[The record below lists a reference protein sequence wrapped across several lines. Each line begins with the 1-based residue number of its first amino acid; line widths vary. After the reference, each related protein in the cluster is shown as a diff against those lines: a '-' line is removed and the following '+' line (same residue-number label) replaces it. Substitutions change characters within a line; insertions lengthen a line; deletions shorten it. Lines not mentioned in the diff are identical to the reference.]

1 MSRDEVRSCTKLIV
15 SHPMNLV
22 HLFFPLIFC
31 LSCLS
36 TKGQIASPGAQD
48 HFSGVNT
55 RGDEA
60 MGFSHEKTTH
70 HFHLFTDGGSI
81 EIASNDAADS
91 ESQKA
96 VRDHLSMIATKF
108 ENGDF
113 AIPMFIHDTVP
124 PGIEAMKRLN
134 KRISY
139 VVSNTVGSAEIRITT
154 DDTEAIRAVHEFLKF
169 QITDHQ
175 TGDSLEVQE

>member
-1 MSRDEVRSCTKLIV
+1 
-15 SHPMNLV
+15 MNLV
-22 HLFFPLIFC
+22 YLFVSLIFC
-31 LSCLS
+31 FSCLS
-36 TKGQIASPGAQD
+36 AKGQTPSPSPEE

-81 EIASNDAADS
+81 EIATNDPADT

-108 ENGDF
+108 SNGDF
-113 AIPMFIHDTVP
+113 AIPMFIHDTAP
-124 PGIEAMKRLN
+124 PGAETMKQLN
-134 KRISY
+134 KKIRY
-139 VVSNTVGSAEIRITT
+139 VVSNTVGGAQIRITS
-154 DDTEAIRAVHEFLKF
+154 DDTEAVQAVHDFLKF
-169 QITDHQ
+169 QIQDHE
-175 TGDSLEVQE
+175 TGDSLEVQK

>member
-1 MSRDEVRSCTKLIV
+1 
-15 SHPMNLV
+15 MNLV
-22 HLFFPLIFC
+22 HLFFPLVFC
-31 LSCLS
+31 VSCLS
-36 TKGQIASPGAQD
+36 TKAQIASPSAPD

-81 EIASNDAADS
+81 EIASNGAADS

-96 VRDHLSMIATKF
+96 IRDHLRMIAATF
-108 ENGDF
+108 ANGDF

-134 KRISY
+134 KKISY
-139 VVSNTVGSAEIRITT
+139 LVSDTVGGAEIRVITN
-154 DDTEAIRAVHEFLKF
+154 DIDAIQAVHEFLKF

-175 TGDSLEVQE
+175 TGDSLEVQK